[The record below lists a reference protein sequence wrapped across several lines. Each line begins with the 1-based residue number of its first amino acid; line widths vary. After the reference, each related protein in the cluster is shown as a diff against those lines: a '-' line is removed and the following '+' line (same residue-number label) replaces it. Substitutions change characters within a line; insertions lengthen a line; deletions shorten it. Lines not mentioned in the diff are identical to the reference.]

1 MKIVDLRGLIWEENE
16 HLKRIRNRGEILS
29 EEYEHTVK
37 EIIKNVRERGDDA
50 LIEYTNRFDKANIT
64 KPEELEIPFS
74 ELKKAY
80 EDIPSELRDALEF
93 AAARIRKFHEHQKER
108 SFITTDED
116 GIILGQ
122 KVTPLER
129 VGVYVPGGK
138 AQYPSTVLMDVIPA
152 KVAGVEEIVMV
163 SPNPNP
169 ATLAAAFIAGVNRV
183 FRIGGAQAVAA
194 LAYGTETVPKV
205 DKIVGPGNIYVALAK
220 KLLYGTVDIDMVAG
234 PSEILV
240 IADESANPAWV
251 AADLLS
257 QAEHDELAG
266 AFCVTDSFDLAL
278 KIKEEVEKQLQILE
292 RKEIAQKSIENWG
305 TIFVVENLDEACE
318 LANLIAPEHLEIATA
333 EPWNLL
339 NKIKHA
345 GAIFLGHYTTEPL
358 GDYVLGPNHTLPTG
372 GTARFYS
379 PLGVYDFVKR
389 SSILYVDKQDFKTV
403 SEAAKVL
410 AQYEG
415 LTAHRRAIE
424 IREAKNR
431 NS

>member
-16 HLKRIRNRGEILS
+16 HLERIKNRGELLS
-29 EEYEHTVK
+29 EEYEETVK
-37 EIIKNVRERGDDA
+37 GIIADIKRRGDQA
-50 LIEYTNRFDKANIT
+50 LVEYTNRFDRANISH
-64 KPEELEIPFS
+64 PEELEIPYS
-74 ELKKAY
+74 ALRRAY
-80 EDIPSELRDALEF
+80 EDIPSDLREALEF
-93 AAARIRKFHEHQKER
+93 AAARIRKFHELQRENGFFSEER
-108 SFITTDED
+108 E

-122 KVTPLER
+122 KVVPLER

-138 AQYPSTVLMDVIPA
+138 AQYPSSVLMNVIPA

-163 SPNPNP
+163 SPNPSK
-169 ATLAAAFIAGVNRV
+169 ATLAAAFIAGVDRV

-194 LAYGTETVPKV
+194 LAYGTELVPKV

-220 KLLYGTVDIDMVAG
+220 KLLYGVVDIDMVAG

-266 AFCVTDSFDLAL
+266 PFCITPSFELAL
-278 KIKEEVEKQLQILE
+278 KIKEEVERQLQTLE
-292 RKEIAQKSIENWG
+292 RNEIAKKSVQNWG
-305 TIFVVENLDEACE
+305 TIFVVGDLEEACR
-318 LANLIAPEHLEIATA
+318 LANEIAPEHLEIATSN
-333 EPWNLL
+333 PWELL
-339 NKIKHA
+339 PKIKHA

-379 PLGVYDFVKR
+379 PLGVYDFLKR
-389 SSILYVDKQDFKTV
+389 SSVIYVSKEGFEKVKDP
-403 SEAAKVL
+403 AKVL
-410 AQYEG
+410 AEHEG
-415 LTAHRRAIE
+415 LTAHKRAVE
-424 IREAKNR
+424 IRENR
-431 NS
+431 

>member
-1 MKIVDLRGLIWEENE
+1 MKIVDLRGFIWEENPQLE
-16 HLKRIRNRGEILS
+16 RIKNRGEILS
-29 EEYEHTVK
+29 EEYEKTVK
-37 EIIKNVRERGDDA
+37 EIIENVKTRGDEA
-50 LIEYTNRFDKANIT
+50 LIEYTNLFDRANIK
-64 KPEELEIPFS
+64 KPEELEIPFR
-74 ELKKAY
+74 ELRKAY
-80 EDIPSELRDALEF
+80 ESIPSQLREALEF
-93 AAARIRKFHEHQKER
+93 AAARIRKFHEKQLEN
-108 SFITTDED
+108 SFITSEEE

-122 KVTPLER
+122 KITPLER

-138 AQYPSTVLMDVIPA
+138 AQYPSTVLMNVIPA

-169 ATLAAAFIAGVNRV
+169 ATLAAAFIAGVNKV

-220 KLLYGTVDIDMVAG
+220 KLLYGVVDIDMVAG

-240 IADESANPAWV
+240 IADETSNPAWV

-266 AFCVTDSFDLAL
+266 AFCVTPSFETAL
-278 KIKEEVEKQLQILE
+278 KIKQEVEKQLATLE

-305 TIFVVENLDEACE
+305 TIFVVENLEEACK
-318 LANLIAPEHLEIATA
+318 LANLIAPEHLEIATSN
-333 EPWNLL
+333 PWDLL
-339 NKIKHA
+339 PKIKHA

-372 GTARFYS
+372 GTARFFS
-379 PLGVYDFVKR
+379 PLGVYDFIKR
-389 SSILYVDKQDFKTV
+389 SSILYVDAHGFEKVAD
-403 SEAAKVL
+403 AAKVL

-415 LTAHRRAIE
+415 LTAHKRAIE
-424 IREAKNR
+424 IRENR
-431 NS
+431 QRS